1 MKGAMSELELS
12 ILRQRSIE
20 ALKQKAHR
28 GELFMTVAVGY
39 VKVRHDRIEKDPDQH
54 VREALALVFSK
65 FAEFQSVRQVHLWF
79 RQENITLP
87 VVSLFGGGRPQHC
100 LASACL

>member
-1 MKGAMSELELS
+1 LLLGMKRTMSELELS

-20 ALKQKAHR
+20 ALKQKARR

-39 VKVRHDRIEKDPDQH
+39 AKVRHDRIEKEPDQR

-65 FAEFQSVRQVHLWF
+65 FAEFQSMRQVHLWF
-79 RQENITLP
+79 CVR
-87 VVSLFGGGRPQHC
+87 R
-100 LASACL
+100 SANARKYRDYSGNRGY